1 MARKPI
7 VILGNPLL
15 GGGTH
20 AATHLGE
27 GLTAADTP
35 LELP

>member
-7 VILGNPLL
+7 VILGNPLQ
-15 GGGTH
+15 GGAAH

-27 GLTAADTP
+27 GLAAADTP